1 MLWQPIF
8 QPMHKRRTILSVPV
22 DTQNPEEFVD
32 AIIRALK
39 GSELKTVLAIN
50 AEKVMH
56 ARKDPELFKALESSD
71 LLLPDGIGAV
81 VGVRLKYGE
90 KIRRTTGVGMMRTI
104 LARAEDGGHRVFLFG
119 AKPETNRE
127 ASEKVVELH
136 PGINLV
142 GTENGYIGE
151 EQYASLV
158 ERINSLQTEI
168 LFVAL
173 GSPKQEK
180 WIFQHRKDLAVKV
193 CMGVGGSF
201 DVLAGK
207 VALAPRWTQ
216 RAGLEWLYRLLKEPR
231 RYKRQLVLPRFM
243 VAIIR
248 DKIFSR
254 EKNK

>member
-1 MLWQPIF
+1 MR
-8 QPMHKRRTILSVPV
+8 KRRTILTVPV
-22 DTQNPEEFVD
+22 DTHSPEEFMD
-32 AIIRALK
+32 TIAQALE

-56 ARKDPELFKALESSD
+56 ARKNPELFQALESSD

-81 VGVRLKYGE
+81 IGVRIKYGE
-90 KIRRTTGVGMMRTI
+90 KIRRTTGVGMMRSI
-104 LARAEDGGHRVFLFG
+104 LAKAEDGGRRVFLFG
-119 AKPETNRE
+119 AQPDINRE
-127 ASEKVVELH
+127 AAQKVTELH

-151 EQYASLV
+151 EEYAGLI
-158 ERINSLQTEI
+158 ERINDLQTEV
-168 LFVAL
+168 LFIAL

-180 WIFQHRKDLAVKV
+180 WIFRHRKDLAVKV

-207 VALAPRWTQ
+207 VALAPRWIQ
-216 RAGLEWLYRLLKEPR
+216 RAGLEWLYRLLKDPWR
-231 RYKRQLVLPRFM
+231 LKRQLVLPRF
-243 VAIIR
+243 VCAVIG